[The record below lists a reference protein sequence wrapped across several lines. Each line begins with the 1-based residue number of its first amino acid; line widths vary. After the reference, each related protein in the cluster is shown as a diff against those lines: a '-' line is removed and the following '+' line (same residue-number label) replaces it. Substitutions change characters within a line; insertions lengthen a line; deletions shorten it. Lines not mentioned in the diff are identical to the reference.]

1 MLAVARLAM
10 AGSASQFRGNETM
23 SKQMDPPTRGRN
35 RPLPSKLTPPR
46 LPKIVSRPRLFREL
60 DRARTRPIIW
70 ITAPPGAGKT
80 TLVASYLHARRLRP
94 LWYTVDER
102 DGDLATFFHYL
113 SLAARP
119 FAPRKSPPL
128 PHLTPEYL
136 QGVSVFTRNVF
147 EALDAQLPRSVALV
161 LDNYQTIPADSPV
174 HEMVALGLGHLSV
187 ERPVLII
194 SREEPPPAWASL
206 LASRRMTVMDSG
218 ILRLTPAES
227 RALIALYRSRR
238 RDASAEKTLAQAAA
252 TLDGWMAGLV
262 LLLEEATGSRTTLV
276 SQEQSRQAIFNYLGA
291 EVFARMDVRTQ
302 DVLLSTAYCPVVTGA
317 MATELSGHRDAE
329 SCLEQLYRRRYFVE
343 RHDGTPTSYT
353 YHPLL
358 QGFLRHRL
366 QQHWTPD
373 RVTALRTKTAQLLS
387 AAGQVEAAVE
397 LSIDVQD
404 HEAVARAIISHAPS
418 LLRQG
423 RFALIQRWLHA
434 LPPERLTNDPWLLYW
449 SACASPPVNA
459 AALEQI
465 RAQQEQAYGL
475 FEARGELAGQVLAWS
490 GVVKAIINSWDRLG
504 RVDPWME
511 IGEVWL
517 KDTSIDL
524 PLTIR
529 FEFLSALLW
538 AFAWPHFGSPLVP
551 LVRGE
556 MDRLLPSL
564 DAPVLLAQAYAPG
577 TVIDLNG
584 GTNHHAQNH
593 FSTRIRNRLGENLP
607 PLARLMR
614 DLAEG
619 HTFWHRGD
627 MERALAS
634 ADPIIALCHAEG
646 IYFLIGWV
654 AGVGAYP
661 RLMLNRP
668 QDAARYLAMV
678 RPQYDHLTP
687 FQQGYLHFLTAW
699 RAYLVEDFQL
709 ALRECEQ
716 ADTLNSGVQCLLGEA
731 EIRVGWA
738 MTCHALG
745 NDAEAHRLLA
755 SLEAQVQISSN
766 YLLGRCLWLMAKA
779 RLYLDAGQELDG
791 LTALRAG
798 LTLAADTGQHYLPWW
813 RPEEAARILVRA
825 LDEQI
830 EPAFVRSLIRNL
842 QIKPVGVAKYSTA
855 WPWAIKVYTLGKFL
869 IFVNDQPLQFGRKTP
884 RKTLALLQAIIAHG
898 GQQVQCET
906 LCDLL
911 WPESDGA
918 QAYQALTT
926 ELNRLRVLLK
936 HKEAVTLQ
944 DNRLSLNQTL
954 CWVDALAFEQRA
966 KEALLL
972 MEQGK
977 QEQSE
982 HLAEQARSLYAGAF
996 LPTADHLPWLHPTR
1010 DRLARTASRLG
1021 TGPSVSDSILTER

>member
-1 MLAVARLAM
+1 MLAMACLAVARSEKLFLRNKTV
-10 AGSASQFRGNETM
+10 SKPIDSQT
-23 SKQMDPPTRGRN
+23 SGRTQ
-35 RPLPSKLTPPR
+35 PLPSKLTPPR
-46 LPKIVSRPRLFREL
+46 LPKIVPRARLFREL

-80 TLVASYLHARRLRP
+80 TLVASYLNARRLRP

-119 FAPRKSPPL
+119 LAPRKTPPL
-128 PHLTPEYL
+128 PYLTPEYL
-136 QGVSVFTRNVF
+136 QGLSVFTRNVF
-147 EALDAQLPRSVALV
+147 EALDAHLPRSVALV

-174 HEMVALGLGHLSV
+174 HEMLALGLTHLAV

-206 LASRRMTVMDSG
+206 LASRRMTVIDG
-218 ILRLTPAES
+218 HLLRLSPTES
-227 RALIALYRSRR
+227 GAIIALYRHRR
-238 RDASAEKTLAQAAA
+238 RDASAEKALAQAVA

-262 LLLEEATGSRTTLV
+262 LLLEEAAGSRTTLGGH
-276 SQEQSRQAIFNYLGA
+276 EQSRQAIFNFLGA
-291 EVFARMDVRTQ
+291 EVFARMDGSTQ
-302 DVLLSTAYCPVVTGA
+302 EVLLSTAYCPAVTGA
-317 MATELSGHRDAE
+317 MATELSGHREAE
-329 SCLEQLYRRRYFVE
+329 SCLETLYRRRYFVE
-343 RHDGTPTSYT
+343 RHDGTPASYT

-358 QGFLRHRL
+358 QDFLQHRL
-366 QQHWTPD
+366 RQHWLPE
-373 RVTALRTKTAQLLS
+373 RQVALRTKTAHLLS
-387 AAGQVEAAVE
+387 TAGQVEASVD
-397 LSIDVQD
+397 LSIAGQD
-404 HEAVARAIISHAPS
+404 HEAVTHAIISHAPS

-423 RFALIQRWLHA
+423 RFALIQRWLQS
-434 LPPERLTNDPWLLYW
+434 LPPERRTNDPWLCYW

-465 RAQQEQAYGL
+465 RAQHEQAYRL
-475 FEARGELAGQVLAWS
+475 FEARGELIGQVLAWA
-490 GVVKAIINSWDRLG
+490 GVVKAIINSWHRLG

-517 KDTSIDL
+517 KDTSTDL
-524 PLTIR
+524 PPPVR

-538 AFAWPHFGSPLVP
+538 VFAWPHFGSPLVP
-551 LVRGE
+551 LVRE
-556 MDRLLPSL
+556 QLDRLLPFL
-564 DAPVLLAQAYAPG
+564 DGPVVLAEAYAPG

-584 GTNHHAQNH
+584 GTNHHAKNY

-607 PLARLMR
+607 PLARLLR

-619 HTFWHRGD
+619 HTLWHRGD
-627 MERALAS
+627 MERALAL
-634 ADPIIALCHAEG
+634 ADPIVELCHAEG

-678 RPQYDHLTP
+678 RPQYDHLAP

-699 RAYLVEDFQL
+699 QAYLVEDFQL
-709 ALRECEQ
+709 AMRECEQ
-716 ADTLNSGVQCLLGEA
+716 ADTLNSGVQCPLGEA

-745 NDAEAHRLLA
+745 NDDEAHRLLA
-755 SLEAQVQISSN
+755 SLEIQVQISSN
-766 YLLGRCLWLMAKA
+766 YLLGRCLWFLAKA
-779 RLYLDAGQELDG
+779 RLHLDAGQESDG
-791 LTALRAG
+791 LTALREG
-798 LTLAADTGQHYLPWW
+798 LALAAETGQHYLPWG
-813 RPEEAARILVRA
+813 RPDETARLLVRA
-825 LDEQI
+825 LEQQI
-830 EPAFVRSLIRNL
+830 EPAFVRSLIKNL
-842 QIKPVGVAKYSTA
+842 QLKPVGVARYSTA
-855 WPWAIKVYTLGKFL
+855 WPWAIKVYTLGKFEIL
-869 IFVNDQPLQFGRKTP
+869 VNDQPLQFGRKAP
-884 RKTLALLQAIIAHG
+884 RKTFTLLQAVIAHG
-898 GQQVQCET
+898 GQQVPVET

-911 WPESDGA
+911 WQESDGD

-936 HKEAVTLQ
+936 HKEAVTQ
-944 DNRLSLNQTL
+944 HDGRLSLNPML
-954 CWVDALAFEQRA
+954 CWVDALAFEHLA
-966 KEALLL
+966 KEVLLL

-982 HLAEQARSLYAGAF
+982 HLTKQARALYAGKF

-1010 DRLARTASRLG
+1010 DRLTRTASRLG
-1021 TGPSVSDSILTER
+1021 IGAAVSDSLYTKR